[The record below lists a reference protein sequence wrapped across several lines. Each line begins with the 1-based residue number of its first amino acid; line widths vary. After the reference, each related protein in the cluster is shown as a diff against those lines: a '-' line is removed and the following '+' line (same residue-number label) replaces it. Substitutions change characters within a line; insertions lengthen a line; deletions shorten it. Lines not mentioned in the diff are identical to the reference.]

1 MSKIIDLDIL
11 RPEPK
16 IVKIGGKEI
25 DVSFVPCGIT
35 FDLDAIVKDLMSLD
49 QEKVKI
55 DRMEMERAFGLG
67 IKLCA
72 VFCSRKYPEMDDAW
86 FRKNTSPEQVNAFAS
101 AIQSSLMN
109 VYSGITEHSKN

>member
-25 DVSFVPCGIT
+25 DVSFIPTGIT
-35 FDLDAIVKDLMSLD
+35 FDLDEIVKELMALD
-49 QEKVKI
+49 QEKVKT
-55 DRMEMERAFGLG
+55 DRTEMERAFGLG

-72 VFCSRKYPEMDDAW
+72 VFCQRKYPELDETW
-86 FRKNTSPEQVNAFAS
+86 FRLNTSAEQINAFAG
-101 AIQSSLMN
+101 AIQSSLMRI
-109 VYSGITEHSKN
+109 YSGITEHSKN